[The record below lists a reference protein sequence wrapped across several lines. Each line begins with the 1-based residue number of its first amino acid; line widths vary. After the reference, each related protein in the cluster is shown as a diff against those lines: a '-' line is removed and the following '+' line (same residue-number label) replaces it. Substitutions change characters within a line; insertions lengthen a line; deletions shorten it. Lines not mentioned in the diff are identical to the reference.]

1 MRLAVYPDARVVV
14 TAPTA
19 LGIEVIERFVEK
31 HSDWVHRNIAKT
43 VGRKVVHIRKIEI
56 EILKKRALTL
66 ASMRCAH
73 FAGHYGLSYKKIT
86 IRAQKSRWGSCS
98 RAGNLSFNY
107 KIAALPAH
115 IADYIIAHEIC
126 HLIEMNHS
134 KRFWAL
140 VAKAI
145 PNHKEL
151 RKELRQVA
159 VVYH

>member
-1 MRLAVYPDARVVV
+1 MRLVVYPDARVVV
-14 TAPTA
+14 TAPVFFGVEA
-19 LGIEVIERFVEK
+19 IQRFVEK
-31 HSDWVHRNIAKT
+31 HRAWLR
-43 VGRKVVHIRKIEI
+43 RKVNETSGRTLVHIKRVEI
-56 EILKKRALTL
+56 EILKRRALTF
-66 ASMRCAH
+66 ASERCAH
-73 FAGHYGLSYKKIT
+73 IAQRYGAQYKKIT

-115 IADYIIAHEIC
+115 IADYIIVHEIC

-140 VAKAI
+140 VAKTI

-151 RKELRQVA
+151 RKELRKIA